1 MPERRALRTLD
12 ALAVGFER
20 LSARSVARPRPV
32 HTARPLAL
40 RVTER
45 RAEADDVVGL
55 TLLGDSPLPAWLPGA
70 HLDLVLPSGRQ
81 RQYSLCG
88 DPNSRHEYRIAVRR
102 LAGGSREV
110 HALRVGDLITV
121 RGPRN
126 AFPFLTA
133 SRYLFVAGG
142 IGVTPIRPM
151 VHDAA
156 RRGADWAL
164 VYTGRTRA
172 SMPFVEDLVG
182 LDPARVHIWSDDLHG
197 TPQAQRILDLASPGA
212 ALYCCGPP
220 PMIAA
225 IRAQVPHD
233 RIHTVHYERFSPP
246 PVVGGAPFEVELARS
261 GHVVAVRADQTALAA
276 IRTLLPH
283 VPYSCQQGF
292 CGTCHVPVLDGTDAP
307 MAICVARA
315 NGRVV
320 LDL

>member
-1 MPERRALRTLD
+1 MPEGRALRTLD

-20 LSARSVARPRPV
+20 LAARSVARPRPI
-32 HTARPLAL
+32 HTARTLAL
-40 RVTER
+40 RITER
-45 RAEADDVVGL
+45 RTEADDVVGL
-55 TLLGDSPLPAWLPGA
+55 TLVGDAPLPAWLPGA

-88 DPNSRHEYRIAVRR
+88 DPRDRHEYRIAVRR
-102 LAGGSREV
+102 LAGGSREAQ
-110 HALRVGDLITV
+110 ALRIGDAITV
-121 RGPRN
+121 RGPRD

-133 SRYLFVAGG
+133 PRYLFVAGG

-156 RRGADWAL
+156 RRGADWTL
-164 VYTGRTRA
+164 VYAGRTRA
-172 SMPFVEDLVG
+172 SMPFVDELVS
-182 LDPARVHIWSDDLHG
+182 LDPDRVHVWSDDVRG
-197 TPQAQRILDLASPGA
+197 VPRAERILDLAPPGA

-225 IRAQVPHD
+225 IRAELPHD
-233 RIHTVHYERFSPP
+233 RINTVHYERFSPP

-261 GHVVAVRADQTALAA
+261 GRVVPVGANQSALAA
-276 IRTLLPH
+276 IRTVLPH

-292 CGTCHVPVLDGTDAP
+292 CGTCHVPVLDGTGAT

-315 NGRVV
+315 DGRVV